1 MQKVF
6 APDYRNILDAAGNKR
21 PRRLPIYDHLISAG
35 VQEKIINKK
44 FAGLISGNKE
54 DIKEFLR
61 SAFAC
66 SIKLGYDI
74 YPFECCVTEFIQ
86 GGKGLTGKG
95 KPLIRNM
102 RDLQSY
108 DWNEPVRKFR
118 EKSAVFY
125 EALKETL
132 PAGMKA
138 VGGVGNGIFECVQ
151 DFVPYTDLVYLK
163 ADDPETYKALFSRT
177 GEMLSKIWSEFLEKH
192 SDSYAVCR
200 FGDDLGFKS
209 GPLLD
214 PADIRELVIPEYRK
228 IVSLV
233 HKHNKPFLLHS
244 CGCIFEV
251 MDEIIS
257 IARIDSKHSNE
268 DAIAPFSKWADIYG
282 DRIGLF
288 GGVDMNII
296 CLESADRIKKYVHE
310 VIDSASNSRGLA
322 IGCGNSIPDYVPAEG
337 YAAMCEAVREHKWPP
352 GK

>member
-1 MQKVF
+1 MKPVF

-21 PRRLPIYDHLISAG
+21 AKRLPIYDHSISAK
-35 VQEKIINKK
+35 VQEKVVNKK

-61 SAFAC
+61 NACAC

-74 YPFECCVTEFIQ
+74 YPFEYCVTEFIQ
-86 GGKGLTGKG
+86 RGKGLIGKAG
-95 KPLIRNM
+95 PLIRNM
-102 RDLQSY
+102 SDLQKY

-118 EKSAVFY
+118 EASSVYY

-163 ADDPETYKALFSRT
+163 ADDPETYRALFSKV
-177 GEMLSKIWSEFLEKH
+177 GDMLAKIWAEFLEKH
-192 SDSYAVCR
+192 SGSYAVCR

-214 PADIRELVIPEYRK
+214 PADIRGLVIPEYRK
-228 IVSLV
+228 IVKLV
-233 HKHNKPFLLHS
+233 HGHNKPFLLHS

-251 MDEIIS
+251 MDDIIS
-257 IARIDSKHSNE
+257 IAGIDAKHSNE
-268 DAIAPFSKWADIYG
+268 DAIAPFSKWADTYG
-282 DRIGLF
+282 ERIGLF
-288 GGVDMNII
+288 GGIDMNVI
-296 CLESADRIKKYVHE
+296 CLESGDRIKKYVHE
-310 VIDSASNSRGLA
+310 VINSASKARGLA

-337 YAAMCEAVREHKWPP
+337 YIAMCEAVREHE
-352 GK
+352 